1 MGRSCP
7 QLQIGG
13 WRWAAEEEA
22 GEGPSAGCRQQ
33 QLPRLVSPTKG
44 RCLQAAAR
52 QPTLSHRSC
61 GCMQPRRG
69 GGGRLQKIGS
79 AKTFL
84 RKWLLLGFY
93 FNVSMED
100 LGSKNSSSLAAFAGC
115 PWEGQGYT
123 ALLLPRRPAAGPEK
137 LRGEMPADLPPLH
150 PLPICILLI

>member
-1 MGRSCP
+1 
-7 QLQIGG
+7 
-13 WRWAAEEEA
+13 
-22 GEGPSAGCRQQ
+22 
-33 QLPRLVSPTKG
+33 
-44 RCLQAAAR
+44 
-52 QPTLSHRSC
+52 
-61 GCMQPRRG
+61 MQPRRG

-100 LGSKNSSSLAAFAGC
+100 FGSKNSSSLAAFAGC